1 MGKNTKS
8 ISAFLKT
15 RRISTVAGAWV
26 YYFLTALLPIVFL
39 AITAFGVFGVN
50 LNESLVSKLPVE
62 FRQVGQI
69 IVETASKASGG
80 ITVFFVIVV
89 LFSGSTLLNQML
101 KDGEYIYEH
110 KKVYKYGFLR
120 RIVSLLALGVLFLV
134 FLACA
139 LFSAFQNVI
148 LSGFNVKDGKLSI
161 ILIIFSIIL
170 VSFFLINLLNKF
182 ICPLKRRF
190 FTFLFGSLVSLFII
204 VLGTIA
210 FMLWLRIIKPYNA
223 LYGSLAGVIA
233 FFFWSYIV
241 MLGLVIGA
249 CVNVNPLTRTSK
261 NTTTLFR
268 HKPTKI
274 RIK

>member
-1 MGKNTKS
+1 
-8 ISAFLKT
+8 
-15 RRISTVAGAWV
+15 V

-50 LNESLVSKLPVE
+50 LGEGLVVKLPLE
-62 FRQVGQI
+62 FRQVGQV
-69 IVETASKASGG
+69 IVETASRSSGG
-80 ITVFFVIVV
+80 ITVFFVIAV

-120 RIVSLLALGVLFLV
+120 RIVSLLALGVLFV
-134 FLACA
+134 IFLACA

-148 LSGFNVKDGKLSI
+148 LSGFNANDGIFSI
-161 ILIIFSIIL
+161 ILIISSIIL
-170 VSFFLINLLNKF
+170 VSFLLINLLNKF
-182 ICPLKRRF
+182 ICPLKRKIY
-190 FTFLFGSLVSLFII
+190 TFLFGSLVSLFII

-241 MLGLVIGA
+241 MLGLVVGVCI
-249 CVNVNPLTRTSK
+249 NVNSLTKTQ
-261 NTTTLFR
+261 
-268 HKPTKI
+268 
-274 RIK
+274 